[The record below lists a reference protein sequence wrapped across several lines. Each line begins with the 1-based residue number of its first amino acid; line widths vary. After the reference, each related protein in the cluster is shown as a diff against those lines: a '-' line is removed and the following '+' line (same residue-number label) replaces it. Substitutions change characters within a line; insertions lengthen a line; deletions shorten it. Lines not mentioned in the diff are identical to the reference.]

1 MEGETSEK
9 SKKDDKS
16 GDGNEKQEENDEN
29 PSTSSNLDSSE
40 KKSTTKRNYRR
51 RTAEES
57 SSSDEMVTDA
67 DQVINTVDQAVEE
80 VVVANN
86 PEDPV
91 AIEDIIVDESAEV
104 SDSSESDSDS
114 DFSSPLSPLL
124 RFGLGGRRLFGA
136 SDTDSDSTEYDEEV
150 REKANRATT
159 EILSKNHPSHLY
171 AKFSWPKKL
180 LNRQQGYFC
189 KQHEARYMNHRKV
202 FERNFYGSLNAIER
216 LELMS
221 KLEEHLGCVNC
232 LGFSKNGLYLLSGS
246 DDLRV
251 ILWNWYNQKTIKIAS
266 SKHKKNIFQTK
277 FYDESNEQ
285 LKAVSASADGSISI
299 HQFRNDG
306 DHVEKQV
313 YTHTGAVHKVAIAD
327 NTILSCGED
336 GAIIEFDY
344 RTKNHTKLLTVR
356 EKHRKI
362 PLFSI
367 SAHPHECKYA
377 VSGRDKFVRVY
388 DRRNERHVLSRHCP
402 QDVLDRNTSLRYI
415 SCCVYNYN
423 GSELLASF
431 NDESIYLFNSSDQRL
446 GSFVHKYQ
454 GHINSAT
461 IKGVN
466 FFGAKSEYIVT
477 G

>member
-1 MEGETSEK
+1 MEGESSEK
-9 SKKDDKS
+9 SKHDETTKS
-16 GDGNEKQEENDEN
+16 ESESTENQEENCEN
-29 PSTSSNLDSSE
+29 PSTSSNTESTE
-40 KKSTTKRNYRR
+40 KKTKRNYRR
-51 RTAEES
+51 RNDS
-57 SSSDEMVTDA
+57 SSNEEEEEEMDLEIVQPAVEPVIVEPADPVDNIDEIVQDA
-67 DQVINTVDQAVEE
+67 DEVDDILSDNTT
-80 VVVANN
+80 
-86 PEDPV
+86 
-91 AIEDIIVDESAEV
+91 
-104 SDSSESDSDS
+104 DSDS

-150 REKANRATT
+150 REKANKITT
-159 EILSKNHPSHLY
+159 EILNKNHPSSLHEN
-171 AKFSWPKKL
+171 FSWPRIFL
-180 LNRQQGYFC
+180 DRQRGYFC
-189 KQHEARYMNHRKV
+189 KQIEARFANHRKV
-202 FERNFYGSLNAIER
+202 FERNFYGSLNSIER

-251 ILWNWYNQKTIKIAS
+251 ILWNWYNQKVIKSAS

-277 FYDESNEQ
+277 FYDESSVQ
-285 LKAVSASADGSISI
+285 LKAISASADGTLSI
-299 HQFRNDG
+299 HQFTSDG
-306 DHVEKQV
+306 AHTEKQV
-313 YTHTGAVHKVAIAD
+313 YTHAGAVHKVAVAE

-336 GAIIEFDY
+336 GLIIEFDY
-344 RTKNHTKLLTVR
+344 RTKTPQKLITVR

-367 SAHPHECKYA
+367 TAHPHECKYA
-377 VSGRDKFVRVY
+377 VSGRDKYVRVY
-388 DRRNERHVLSRHCP
+388 DRRNEKKILSRHCP
-402 QDVLDRNTSLRYI
+402 QEVLDRNSSLRYI

-423 GSELLASF
+423 GTELLASF
-431 NDESIYLFNSSDQRL
+431 NDENIYLFNANDHRL
-446 GSFVHKYQ
+446 GSFMHKYQ

-466 FFGAKSEYIVT
+466 FYGAKSEYIVT